1 MSDVSPSVFIGASIK
16 VLLCNSRILS
26 GILTVIDPFGNL
38 LLSEVIETSQDLLD
52 NSEHTRELGLVSV
65 PRLSVKK
72 IVVNKKT
79 YRQLGLEKLTTGSA
93 NSGANDVLIQ

>member
-1 MSDVSPSVFIGASIK
+1 MSTIAPSTFIGAQIK
-16 VLLCNSRILS
+16 VLLGNSRILT

-38 LLSEVIETSQDLLD
+38 LISEVIETSQDLLD

-65 PRLSVKK
+65 PRLSVKR

-79 YRQLGLEKLTTGSA
+79 YRQLGLDKMS
-93 NSGANDVLIQ
+93 NSGANDVLT